1 MDLQAAPPAASRLLF
16 LGKLLVSALLLT
28 ILFWRVD
35 RASFLRTVQTLPL
48 KVFLGSVALYVA
60 GYLISTLRW
69 QRLLLAE
76 GIRLPLW
83 RLALVYF
90 EGAFF
95 NLFLPTLIGGDIVR
109 GYAIYRITRG
119 HDASIA
125 SILVDRLSGFAA
137 LVGIALVALGAAY
150 GKIRD
155 PQVAAMILAV
165 AAVFGGVIAVLVHDG
180 MKRRASGLLRLVGL
194 VRFQATLQGLVE
206 ALQRYRGHR
215 RALTQALAL
224 SVLLQALIIVMYY
237 WIGAGLNLGVPMA
250 YFFLYV
256 PLITVVAMLPVS
268 VAGLGVREG
277 GAVYFFGKIGVNT
290 ATALTMSLA
299 WFSITLVVSSLGG
312 LAFLL
317 DTHAERRADAR
328 AR

>member
-1 MDLQAAPPAASRLLF
+1 MGLQSPPGRKGWLVF
-16 LGKLLVSALLLT
+16 LGKLLVSALLLA

-35 RASFLRTVQTLPL
+35 RAAFIRTVQTLPL
-48 KVFLGSVALYVA
+48 KVFLGCAGLYIM

-76 GIRLPLW
+76 GIRLSLW
-83 RLALVYF
+83 RLMLVYF
-90 EGAFF
+90 EAAFF

-137 LVGIALVALGAAY
+137 LVGIAVIALGLAY

-155 PQVAAMILAV
+155 PQVAVMILAV
-165 AAVFGGVIAVLVHDG
+165 ATAFTVLIAVLLHDR
-180 MKRRASGLLRLVGL
+180 MKERASGLLRIIGL
-194 VRFQATLQGLVE
+194 ARFQAKLQGLVE

-215 RALTQALAL
+215 RALGQAILL
-224 SVLLQALIIVMYY
+224 SVLLQALIIVTYY
-237 WIGAGLNLGVPMA
+237 LIGAGLNLGVPIA

-256 PLITVVAMLPVS
+256 PLITFVAMLPVS

-277 GAVYFFGKIGVNT
+277 GVVYFFAKVGVDAVT
-290 ATALTMSLA
+290 AITMSLV
-299 WFSITLVVSSLGG
+299 WFSLTLVVSGLGG

-317 DTHAERRADAR
+317 DTHSVKRTQA
-328 AR
+328 

>member
-1 MDLQAAPPAASRLLF
+1 MMDRKAVSRRGGRLLF
-16 LGKLLVSALLLT
+16 LGKLFVSGTLLT

-35 RASFLRTVQTLPL
+35 RPTFIRTVQMFPL
-48 KVFLGSVALYVA
+48 EVFLGCVSLYAL
-60 GYLISTLRW
+60 GYLISTIRW

-83 RLALVYF
+83 RLILIYF

-119 HDASIA
+119 HDASVA

-137 LVGIALVALGAAY
+137 LIVIATVALVLVYGQIQDPQAAVMILGVGAAF
-150 GKIRD
+150 
-155 PQVAAMILAV
+155 ILL
-165 AAVFGGVIAVLVHDG
+165 IAVLLHSR
-180 MKRRASGLLRLVGL
+180 MKGYASGMLRAIGL
-194 VRFQATLQGLVE
+194 NKFEAKLERMVE
-206 ALQRYRGHR
+206 AFQRYRGHR
-215 RALTQALAL
+215 RALGQAILL
-224 SVLLQALIIVMYY
+224 SSLLQALIIITYY
-237 WIGAGLNLGVPMA
+237 FVGAGLNVGVPLS

-277 GAVYFFGKIGVNT
+277 GTVYFFAKVGVDT
-290 ATALTMSLA
+290 ASALTMSLA
-299 WFSITLVVSSLGG
+299 WFSLTLVVSGMGG
-312 LAFLL
+312 LAFLVN
-317 DTHAERRADAR
+317 THAAKQAQ
-328 AR
+328 A

>member
-1 MDLQAAPPAASRLLF
+1 MELQTSGRKGRLIF
-16 LGKLLVSALLLT
+16 LGKLLCSAVLLA

-35 RASFLRTVQTLPL
+35 RATFLRTVQALPP
-48 KVFLGSVALYVA
+48 KVFLGCMGLYIL
-60 GYLISTLRW
+60 GYFISTFRW

-83 RLALVYF
+83 RLTLVYF
-90 EGAFF
+90 EAAFF

-125 SILVDRLSGFAA
+125 SILVDRLAGFAA
-137 LVGIALVALGAAY
+137 LVGIALIALGLAY
-150 GKIRD
+150 GHIRD
-155 PQVAAMILAV
+155 PQVAAMILGV
-165 AAVFGGVIAVLVHDG
+165 AAVFTAVIAVLLHDG
-180 MKRRASGLLRLVGL
+180 MKDRASGVLRMVGL
-194 VRFQATLQGLVE
+194 TRFQAKLQGLVE
-206 ALQRYRGHR
+206 AFQRYRGHR
-215 RALTQALAL
+215 RALGQALVL
-224 SVLLQALIIVMYY
+224 SALLQALIIVTYY
-237 WIGAGLNLGVPMA
+237 FIGAGLNLRVPIA

-277 GAVYFFGKIGVNT
+277 GAVYFFAKVGVDA

-299 WFSITLVVSSLGG
+299 WFSLTLVVSSLGG
-312 LAFLL
+312 LVFLL
-317 DTHAERRADAR
+317 DTHSGKRAA
-328 AR
+328 A

>member
-1 MDLQAAPPAASRLLF
+1 MDLQAPGARDGRLVF
-16 LGKLLVSALLLT
+16 LGKLVVSALLLT

-35 RASFLRTVQTLPL
+35 RPTVLRTVQALPL
-48 KVFLGSVALYVA
+48 KVFLGCAALYTL

-83 RLALVYF
+83 RLTLVYF
-90 EGAFF
+90 EAAFF

-109 GYAIYRITRG
+109 GYTIYRITQG
-119 HDASIA
+119 HDASIP

-137 LVGIALVALGAAY
+137 LVGIALIALGLASRQV
-150 GKIRD
+150 RD
-155 PQVAAMILAV
+155 PQVAVMILAV
-165 AAVFGGVIAVLVHDG
+165 AVAFSAVIAVLLHDR
-180 MKRRASGLLRLVGL
+180 MKERASGLLRIVRLT
-194 VRFQATLQGLVE
+194 RFQAKLQGMVE

-215 RALTQALAL
+215 RALGQAIAL
-224 SVLLQALIIVMYY
+224 SVLLQALIIVTYY
-237 WIGAGLNLGVPMA
+237 LIGAGLNLGVPIA

-256 PLITVVAMLPVS
+256 PLITFVAMLPVS

-277 GAVYFFGKIGVNT
+277 GAVYFFAKVGVDA
-290 ATALTMSLA
+290 ATALTMSLV
-299 WFSITLVVSSLGG
+299 WFSLTLVVSGLGG

-317 DTHAERRADAR
+317 DTHAAKRAQA
-328 AR
+328 

>member
-1 MDLQAAPPAASRLLF
+1 MDREASSRQGGRLLF
-16 LGKLLVSALLLT
+16 LGKLFVSGALLT

-35 RASFLRTVQTLPL
+35 RLTFIRTVQALPL
-48 KVFLGSVALYVA
+48 KVFLGCAGLYAL
-60 GYLISTLRW
+60 GYLISTVRW

-83 RLALVYF
+83 RLILVYF

-119 HDASIA
+119 HDASVA

-137 LVGIALVALGAAY
+137 LIAIAMVALVLAY
-150 GKIRD
+150 GQIRD
-155 PQVAAMILAV
+155 PQVAVMILGV
-165 AAVFGGVIAVLVHDG
+165 TAAFILLIVVLLHNR
-180 MKRRASGLLRLVGL
+180 MKEHTSEMLRAVGL
-194 VRFQATLQGLVE
+194 TKFQAKLERMVE

-215 RALTQALAL
+215 RALGQAILL
-224 SVLLQALIIVMYY
+224 SAVLQALIIVTYY
-237 WIGAGLNLGVPMA
+237 FIGAGLNLGVPLS

-256 PLITVVAMLPVS
+256 PLITFVAMLPVS

-277 GAVYFFGKIGVNT
+277 SAVYFFAKVGVDT
-290 ATALTMSLA
+290 ASALTMSLA
-299 WFSITLVVSSLGG
+299 WFSLTLIVSGLGG
-312 LAFLL
+312 LAFLVN
-317 DTHAERRADAR
+317 THAAKRAGG
-328 AR
+328 

>member
-1 MDLQAAPPAASRLLF
+1 MDLQAPPRGKGRLVF
-16 LGKLLVSALLLT
+16 LGKLLVSALLLA

-35 RASFLRTVQTLPL
+35 RPTFIRTVQALPL
-48 KVFLGSVALYVA
+48 KLFLGCVGLYMM

-83 RLALVYF
+83 RLTLVYF
-90 EGAFF
+90 EAAFF

-137 LVGIALVALGAAY
+137 LVGIAVIALGLAY
-150 GKIRD
+150 GRIRD
-155 PQVAAMILAV
+155 PQVAVMILAV
-165 AAVFGGVIAVLVHDG
+165 AAAFTALIAVLLHDR
-180 MKRRASGLLRLVGL
+180 MKERASGLLRVVGL
-194 VRFQATLQGLVE
+194 ARFQAKLQGLVE

-215 RALTQALAL
+215 RALGQAIVL
-224 SVLLQALIIVMYY
+224 SVLLQALIIVTYY
-237 WIGAGLNLGVPMA
+237 LIGAGLNLGVPIA

-256 PLITVVAMLPVS
+256 PLITFVAMLPVS

-277 GAVYFFGKIGVNT
+277 GVVYFFAKVGVDA
-290 ATALTMSLA
+290 ATALTMSLV
-299 WFSITLVVSSLGG
+299 WFSLTLVVSGLGG

-317 DTHAERRADAR
+317 DTHSVKRTQA
-328 AR
+328 